1 MHGMSKTS
9 NGKVSGMLL
18 NIDNILCLG
27 MVGAINEALEDCWK
41 LEQVDLKAS
50 TLKSPLHERPL

>member
-1 MHGMSKTS
+1 MHGLSNNS
-9 NGKVSGMLL
+9 NGKVSGML

-41 LEQVDLKAS
+41 QEQVDLKAS
-50 TLKSPLHERPL
+50 TLKSPLDVGPL